1 MALHWVYDSNIR
13 TLYTMV
19 CYVTSVYT
27 GTLDIFLNTGAEFLL
42 PKHELTLI
50 SGSELYY
57 ILLYQLV
64 YQSLILILK
73 MYIDFP
79 SSI

>member
-1 MALHWVYDSNIR
+1 
-13 TLYTMV
+13 MV
-19 CYVTSVYT
+19 CYVTSVYI

-42 PKHELTLI
+42 PQQELTLI

-64 YQSLILILK
+64 YQSSIFILK